1 MTPTARVIAQ
11 TENRTVWAIKW
22 PSTLLKQGKTYLAT
36 TYPSSDL
43 VFIETAAHRR
53 AVGGTVTQAAWIA
66 AYKAAEAAEA
76 KGA

>member
-22 PSTLLKQGKTYLAT
+22 PSTMLKGGKTYIAT

-43 VFIETAAHRR
+43 VFIETAANRR
-53 AVGGTVTQAAWIA
+53 AVGGTV
-66 AYKAAEAAEA
+66 KARLEPVIRRAIAEA